1 MSTKLRKVNQFFLEN
16 DLQQSVFHLF
26 FLPNTFPLKTQTFS
40 KFRWNDFEE
49 INFSY
54 TTSKFYKKLS
64 WNRNEN
70 VSTDNVQYLL
80 SNALNSSLGIRQ
92 KPGFKGQKWS
102 AEVVELPVSISRET
116 DERVVTQQD
125 IKTWHPLIKL
135 PTIF

>member
-1 MSTKLRKVNQFFLEN
+1 M
-16 DLQQSVFHLF
+16 
-26 FLPNTFPLKTQTFS
+26 
-40 KFRWNDFEE
+40 
-49 INFSY
+49 
-54 TTSKFYKKLS
+54 
-64 WNRNEN
+64 
-70 VSTDNVQYLL
+70 QYLL

-102 AEVVELPVSISRET
+102 LAEAVELPVSISRET